1 MKLTITLSPT
11 EEANLR
17 AWERW
22 LRTHPEY
29 IGVTSGDWNDGQAT
43 YQSRIVLEEQ
53 TAARYEEIAAQLMP
67 PLPVCPVGTEYIT
80 HSWGDSRRVEL
91 PTFSLTPTVVT
102 LAVPDDAP
110 TSRTLGT
117 IRLYEY
123 SGDPSRKQL
132 VIGKHACDFRDALD
146 PLGETGPMVNVGG
159 MTASVGFGVAF
170 GGSEDARLQAGGT
183 YYLSMRSLVAGT
195 WPAAYEIQWPR

>member
-1 MKLTITLSPT
+1 MSDRISISARRDDAQVFASITSLVQLGEIDKAWAWFQVAASGALARFGGAVNYAL
-11 EEANLR
+11 ANDDP
-17 AWERW
+17 ARW
-22 LRTHPEY
+22 CPANTTYLAHP
-29 IGVTSGDWNDGQAT
+29 
-43 YQSRIVLEEQ
+43 
-53 TAARYEEIAAQLMP
+53 
-67 PLPVCPVGTEYIT
+67 
-80 HSWGDSRRVEL
+80 WGDSRRVEL
-91 PTFSLTPTVVT
+91 PTFGEAPVVVT

>member
-1 MKLTITLSPT
+1 MS
-11 EEANLR
+11 
-17 AWERW
+17 
-22 LRTHPEY
+22 
-29 IGVTSGDWNDGQAT
+29 D
-43 YQSRIVLEEQ
+43 RISI
-53 TAARYEEIAAQLMP
+53 AARRDDAQVFASITSLVQLGEIDKAWAWFQVAATGALARFGGAVNYALANVDP
-67 PLPVCPVGTEYIT
+67 APSCPAGTTYLA
-80 HSWGDSRRVEL
+80 HPWGDSRRVEL
-91 PTFSLTPTVVT
+91 PMFGETPVVVT
-102 LAVPDDAP
+102 LAVPADAP

-117 IRLYEY
+117 IRLFEY

-132 VIGKHACDFRDALD
+132 TVGRRACDFRDALD

-159 MTASVGFGVAF
+159 MTASVGFGVSF

>member
-1 MKLTITLSPT
+1 MSDRISISARRDDAQVFASITSLVQLGEIDKAWAWFQVAAT
-11 EEANLR
+11 GALARFGGAVNYALANVDPAPSCPGGTTYL
-17 AWERW
+17 A
-22 LRTHPEY
+22 HP
-29 IGVTSGDWNDGQAT
+29 
-43 YQSRIVLEEQ
+43 
-53 TAARYEEIAAQLMP
+53 
-67 PLPVCPVGTEYIT
+67 
-80 HSWGDSRRVEL
+80 WGDSRRVEL
-91 PTFSLTPTVVT
+91 PMFGEAPVVVT

-132 VIGKHACDFRDALD
+132 TVSKHACDFRDALD
-146 PLGETGPMVNVGG
+146 PAGESGPMVNVGG

>member
-1 MKLTITLSPT
+1 MTERITITPRKIDAQEVASIVSLVQLGRVP
-11 EEANLR
+11 E
-17 AWERW
+17 AWERFQVASVGDGALARFGGAVNYALANDDPARW
-22 LRTHPEY
+22 CPANTTYLAHP
-29 IGVTSGDWNDGQAT
+29 
-43 YQSRIVLEEQ
+43 
-53 TAARYEEIAAQLMP
+53 
-67 PLPVCPVGTEYIT
+67 
-80 HSWGDSRRVEL
+80 WGDSRRVEL
-91 PTFSLTPTVVT
+91 PTFGEAPVVVT

-170 GGSEDARLQAGGT
+170 GGSEDARLQPGGT

-195 WPAAYEIQWPR
+195 WPAAYAIQWPR

>member
-1 MKLTITLSPT
+1 MTDRISISARRDDAQVFASITSLVQLGEIDKAWAWFQVAASGALARFGGAVNYAL
-11 EEANLR
+11 ANADPAPSCPAGTTYL
-17 AWERW
+17 A
-22 LRTHPEY
+22 HP
-29 IGVTSGDWNDGQAT
+29 
-43 YQSRIVLEEQ
+43 
-53 TAARYEEIAAQLMP
+53 
-67 PLPVCPVGTEYIT
+67 
-80 HSWGDSRRVEL
+80 WGDSRRVEL
-91 PTFSLTPTVVT
+91 PTFGESPVVVT

-183 YYLSMRSLVAGT
+183 YYISMRALVAGT